1 MPAEAGVVQV
11 QHSAVEFMKKTETAP
26 SDEVFATAISELVL
40 IGKDE
45 IAAKLWTAATQK
57 DVGGPASAAAVFGAL
72 FRQGD
77 RDAMLAAWSQLATPS
92 MLDGDMLW
100 AAFGATL
107 SEGTS
112 DGVLAALTQAI
123 SPGAL
128 FTRTERLL
136 PIVSRRYGSGA
147 AAALLERAESMAGT
161 VREKR
166 ALAQLRPRIT
176 G

>member
-1 MPAEAGVVQV
+1 M
-11 QHSAVEFMKKTETAP
+11 
-26 SDEVFATAISELVL
+26 
-40 IGKDE
+40 
-45 IAAKLWTAATQK
+45 
-57 DVGGPASAAAVFGAL
+57 SAAAVFGAL

-77 RDAMLAAWSQLATPS
+77 RNAMLMAWSRLARPS

-112 DGVLAALTQAI
+112 DAALAALAQAI

-128 FTRTERLL
+128 LTRTERLM
-136 PIVSRRYGSGA
+136 PILSHRYGSGA
-147 AAALLERAESMAGT
+147 AAGLLERAESMASST
-161 VREKR
+161 REKR
-166 ALAQLRPRIT
+166 ALAKLRSRIT